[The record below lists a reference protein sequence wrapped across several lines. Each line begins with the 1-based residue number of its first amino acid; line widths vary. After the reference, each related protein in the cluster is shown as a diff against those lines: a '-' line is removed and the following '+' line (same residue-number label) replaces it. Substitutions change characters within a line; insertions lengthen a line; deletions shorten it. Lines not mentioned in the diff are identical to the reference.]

1 MTRTRAPA
9 CSSPSASP
17 AGVAITATELASAS
31 PAARELAPDV
41 VPFRPVN
48 DGTLTGISTWPAI
61 GRPTSTA
68 TRS

>member
-1 MTRTRAPA
+1 MTPDQGPGLLQPVRV
-9 CSSPSASP
+9 
-17 AGVAITATELASAS
+17 AGRGGHHRYRRPRRPRRPVS
-31 PAARELAPDV
+31 V

-48 DGTLTGISTWPAI
+48 DGTLTGSSTWPAI

>member
-1 MTRTRAPA
+1 
-9 CSSPSASP
+9 
-17 AGVAITATELASAS
+17 
-31 PAARELAPDV
+31 V

-48 DGTLTGISTWPAI
+48 DGTLTGSSTWPAI

>member
-1 MTRTRAPA
+1 MTRTRSPA

-17 AGVAITATELASAS
+17 AGMVITATPPPAPS
-31 PAARELAPDV
+31 PAAREVAPDV
-41 VPFRPVN
+41 VPVRPVN
-48 DGTLTGISTWPAI
+48 DGTLTGSSTCPTI